1 MSRYEKGKAK
11 TIEMAMAYQNSF
23 AEGKSYYWSE
33 IAYIQNN
40 LERRAKRYGLLKE
53 FREEGII

>member
-1 MSRYEKGKAK
+1 MSRYEKGKSK
-11 TIEMAMAYQNSF
+11 TIEMAMDYQNSF

-33 IAYIQNN
+33 IAEIQNN

-53 FREEGII
+53 FRNEGII

>member
-11 TIEMAMAYQNSF
+11 TVEMAMEYQSSF

-33 IAYIQNN
+33 IADIQNN

-53 FREEGII
+53 FRSEGII

>member
-1 MSRYEKGKAK
+1 MSRYERGKAK
-11 TIEMAMAYQNSF
+11 TIEMAMDYQNSF

-33 IAYIQNN
+33 IAEIQNN
-40 LERRAKRYGLLKE
+40 LESRAKRYGLLKE

>member
-1 MSRYEKGKAK
+1 MSRYEKEKTK
-11 TIEMAMAYQNSF
+11 TIEMAMEYQNSF

-33 IAYIQNN
+33 IAEIQSN

-53 FREEGII
+53 FRENEII

>member
-11 TIEMAMAYQNSF
+11 TIEMAMEYQNSF

-33 IAYIQNN
+33 IAEIQNN
-40 LERRAKRYGLLKE
+40 LEHRAKRYGLLKE